1 MRIIKKFKLIVAN
14 HFKVACVDPDNCKSV
29 CNSRIG
35 CSNIAYP
42 TLILRLLPAGLRGM
56 LMAVMLAA
64 LMSSLTST
72 FNSGATLFTLGKT
85 TALSRL

>member
-1 MRIIKKFKLIVAN
+1 MFLIIMPGMISRILFTDE
-14 HFKVACVDPDNCKSV
+14 VACVESDNCEAACGSA
-29 CNSRIG
+29 IA

-42 TLILRLLPAGLRGM
+42 TLVLRILPAGLRGM

-72 FNSGATLFTLGKT
+72 FNSGATLFTLGK
-85 TALSRL
+85 

>member
-1 MRIIKKFKLIVAN
+1 
-14 HFKVACVDPDNCKSV
+14 
-29 CNSRIG
+29 
-35 CSNIAYP
+35 
-42 TLILRLLPAGLRGM
+42 M

-85 TALSRL
+85 TALIRLYDKARYLREDAQERLSS

>member
-1 MRIIKKFKLIVAN
+1 MFLIIMPGMISRILFTDE
-14 HFKVACVDPDNCKSV
+14 VACVDGDV
-29 CNSRIG
+29 CEEACGSAIA

-42 TLILRLLPAGLRGM
+42 TLVLRILPTGLRGM

-72 FNSGATLFTLGKT
+72 FNSGATLFTLGKVNF
-85 TALSRL
+85 R

>member
-1 MRIIKKFKLIVAN
+1 MPGMISRILFTDE
-14 HFKVACVDPDNCKSV
+14 VACVDGDV
-29 CNSRIG
+29 CQEACGSAIA

-42 TLILRLLPAGLRGM
+42 TLVLRILPAGLRGM

-72 FNSGATLFTLGKT
+72 FNSGATLFTLGKY
-85 TALSRL
+85 S